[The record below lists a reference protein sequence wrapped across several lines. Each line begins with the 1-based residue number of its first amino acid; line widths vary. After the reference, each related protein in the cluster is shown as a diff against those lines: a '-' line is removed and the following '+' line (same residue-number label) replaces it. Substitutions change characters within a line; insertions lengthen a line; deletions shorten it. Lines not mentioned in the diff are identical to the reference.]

1 MSDNTNLPS
10 GGSGT
15 IRPSESIDDNF
26 EFLDFDE
33 QDREPD
39 AANEKPANDENA
51 DQQETTEAESQEVE
65 NPEGETEGT
74 DENATE
80 GEEADK
86 PEPTDD
92 VTVKLPTGEA
102 VALAE
107 LKNGYMRD
115 RDYRIKTTQ
124 VAETRRNLEAQ
135 AARVTQTVEVLADFL
150 AKQLPP
156 EPDPALL
163 YTDPQTHYRQ
173 RAIYD
178 AAIAQI
184 NAVVEL
190 GAAPKEAVNNL
201 NQQQRAEVLATEN
214 ARLAERFPMT
224 TKEQGRKEFFD
235 RALKAAAY
243 VGMTPQDV
251 ANETDHR
258 RLGIAYLASLGME
271 ALEAK
276 KTAQQKVK
284 GVPPVS
290 PPKRQATGNAAVT
303 AKNNQ
308 EAMKRLA
315 KTGSLKD
322 ALSIDFD

>member
-1 MSDNTNLPS
+1 MSNNANSPS
-10 GGSGT
+10 GESGNAT
-15 IRPSESIDDNF
+15 PSERIDGNF

-33 QDREPD
+33 QDRE
-39 AANEKPANDENA
+39 EKPVNANPDNDET
-51 DQQETTEAESQEVE
+51 DEQQETTEAESQEVE
-65 NPEGETEGT
+65 TPETEGT
-74 DENATE
+74 DEPEAE
-80 GEEADK
+80 GEEAEK

-102 VALAE
+102 VALSE

-135 AARVTQTVEVLADFL
+135 ANRVTQTVDVLADFL

-156 EPDPALL
+156 EPDPSLL

-173 RAIYD
+173 KAIYD

-184 NAVVEL
+184 GAVIEL
-190 GAAPKEAVNNL
+190 GAAPRDAVNKL
-201 NQQQRAEVLATEN
+201 TDQQRSELLATEN
-214 ARLAERFPMT
+214 ARMAERFPMT

-243 VGMTPQDV
+243 VGMTPQEV

-284 GVPPVS
+284 GVPSVS
-290 PPKRQATGNAAVT
+290 PPRRQAQSNAVAT

-322 ALSIDFD
+322 AMSIDFD

>member
-1 MSDNTNLPS
+1 MSDNASPQNS
-10 GGSGT
+10 GSGT
-15 IRPSESIDDNF
+15 TTPSESIEDNF

-33 QDREPD
+33 QDREEQPVND
-39 AANEKPANDENA
+39 KPADDEN
-51 DQQETTEAESQEVE
+51 DGQQETTEAEGQEVE
-65 NPEGETEGT
+65 NPESEAEDTG
-74 DENATE
+74 ENAPE

-86 PEPTDD
+86 PEPDD
-92 VTVKLPTGEA
+92 AVTVKMSDGVTLT
-102 VALAE
+102 LAE
-107 LKNGYMRD
+107 LKQGYFRE
-115 RDYRIKTTQ
+115 RDYRIKTTR
-124 VAETRRNLEAQ
+124 VAEKERNLEAQ
-135 AARVTQTVEVLADFL
+135 ATRVTQTVEVLADFL

-178 AAIAQI
+178 AAVAQI

-201 NQQQRAEVLATEN
+201 NQQQRAETLAVEN

-290 PPKRQATGNAAVT
+290 PPKRQATGNAAAT

>member
-1 MSDNTNLPS
+1 MSNNVNLPS
-10 GGSGT
+10 GGNGT
-15 IRPSESIDDNF
+15 ATPSNSFDDN
-26 EFLDFDE
+26 LGDFDFEE
-33 QDREPD
+33 QDRDPAEPATEETETGD
-39 AANEKPANDENA
+39 DS
-51 DQQETTEAESQEVE
+51 ETTEAESQEVE
-65 NPEGETEGT
+65 NPEAEPEGDETEPEG
-74 DENATE
+74 DEAE
-80 GEEADK
+80 K

-102 VALAE
+102 IPLAE

-124 VAETRRNLEAQ
+124 VAETRKGLEAQ
-135 AARVTQTVEVLADFL
+135 ANRVTQTVDVLADFL

-184 NAVVEL
+184 NAVIEL
-190 GAAPKEAVNNL
+190 GAAPREAVNKL
-201 NQQQRAEVLATEN
+201 NDQQRSEILANEN
-214 ARLAERFPMT
+214 ARLADRFPMT

-243 VGMTPQDV
+243 VGMTAQEV

-276 KTAQQKVK
+276 KTAQKKVQ
-284 GVPPVS
+284 GVPAIAPV
-290 PPKRQATGNAAVT
+290 KRQSATQGAVAAKGRQD
-303 AKNNQ
+303 AL
-308 EAMKRLA
+308 KRLSSS
-315 KTGSLKD
+315 GRLED
-322 ALSIDFD
+322 ALDLI

>member
-1 MSDNTNLPS
+1 MTSNNASPPS

-15 IRPSESIDDNF
+15 ATPSNSFDDN
-26 EFLDFDE
+26 LGDFDFEE
-33 QDREPD
+33 QDREAP
-39 AANEKPANDENA
+39 ANQEPENDEN
-51 DQQETTEAESQEVE
+51 DDESETAEAESQEAE
-65 NPEGETEGT
+65 TPEGEPEQ
-74 DENATE
+74 DEPADE
-80 GEEADK
+80 GEEAEK

-102 VALAE
+102 VPLAE

-124 VAETRRNLEAQ
+124 VAETRKSLEAQ
-135 AARVTQTVEVLADFL
+135 ANRVSQTVDVLADFL

-201 NQQQRAEVLATEN
+201 TQQQRSETLAVEN

-276 KTAQQKVK
+276 KTAQKKVQ
-284 GVPPVS
+284 GVPAIAPT
-290 PPKRQATGNAAVT
+290 KRQAATQGAV
-303 AKNNQ
+303 AMKGRQ
-308 EAMKRLA
+308 EAMKRLQ
-315 KTGSLKD
+315 GSGRLED
-322 ALSIDFD
+322 ALDLI

>member
-1 MSDNTNLPS
+1 MSNNANPPD
-10 GGSGT
+10 GGSGNAT
-15 IRPSESIDDNF
+15 PSDSTGDNF

-33 QDREPD
+33 QDRE
-39 AANEKPANDENA
+39 EKPVNAKPGDDET
-51 DQQETTEAESQEVE
+51 DEQQETTEAESQEVE
-65 NPEGETEGT
+65 SPETEGT
-74 DENATE
+74 DESEPE
-80 GEEADK
+80 GEAADQ

-102 VALAE
+102 VALSE

-135 AARVTQTVEVLADFL
+135 ANRVTQTVDVLADFL

-156 EPDPALL
+156 EPDPSLL

-173 RAIYD
+173 KAIYD

-184 NAVVEL
+184 GAVIEL
-190 GAAPKEAVNNL
+190 GAAPRDAVNNL
-201 NQQQRAEVLATEN
+201 NHQQRSELLATEN
-214 ARLAERFPMT
+214 ARMAERFPMT

-243 VGMTPQDV
+243 VGMTPQEV

-284 GVPPVS
+284 GVPSVS
-290 PPKRQATGNAAVT
+290 PPRRQAQSNAVAT

-322 ALSIDFD
+322 AMSIDFD